1 MFCTDLAYFDE
12 TAEKT
17 NDVRYLLFVE
27 ACLIDAKRIETKDS
41 TDTVGTFS
49 TTITE
54 KESTNENWCWQGTE
68 YSEEFIKF
76 CNADGI
82 KNYSTM
88 NKTNAAF
95 AERTTQMSKYT

>member
-1 MFCTDLAYFDE
+1 MFCTDLAYFHK

-17 NDVRYLLFVE
+17 NGVKYLLFVE
-27 ACLIDAKRIETKDS
+27 ACLIDAKGIKTKYS

-49 TTITE
+49 TMITE
-54 KESTNENWCWQGTE
+54 KESTNENWCGQGTE

-76 CNADGI
+76 CNADGR

-88 NKTNAAF
+88 SKTNAAF